1 VAFDCDTTFA
11 LEIHIVEHLC
21 LQVLLC
27 DGVGIFE
34 QTVGK
39 SAFAVVDVSY
49 DAEVTDIFH
58 SCGFLTRKDTDF
70 FRIINN
76 EASPR
81 Q

>member
-1 VAFDCDTTFA
+1 
-11 LEIHIVEHLC
+11 
-21 LQVLLC
+21 
-27 DGVGIFE
+27 VGIFE